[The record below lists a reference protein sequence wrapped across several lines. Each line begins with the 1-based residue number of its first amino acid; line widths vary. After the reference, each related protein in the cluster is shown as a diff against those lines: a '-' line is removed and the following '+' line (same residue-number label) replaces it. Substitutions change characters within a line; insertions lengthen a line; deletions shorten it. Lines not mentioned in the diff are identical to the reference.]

1 MKDLGYFIT
10 VASNSTQR
18 EFELDF
24 ADVIEVY
31 DTNETTII
39 TECGRT
45 LIITWEKNYYKSY
58 RVINETEQ
66 MASRVDRE
74 VILKVIEQLKYIEVD
89 GETMQYILKR
99 VGMEDQMLRQLAMK
113 SDIDTLNQLIEEKRE
128 LDGDKTQVYC
138 ITEYSLE
145 QVDLMY
151 KGTDYRV
158 EIRH

>member
-99 VGMEDQMLRQLAMK
+99 VGMEDQMLRQLVM
-113 SDIDTLNQLIEEKRE
+113 SQPIGEVEYMFEERKE
-128 LDGDKTQVYC
+128 
-138 ITEYSLE
+138 LE
-145 QVDLMY
+145 QSY
-151 KGTDYRV
+151 K
-158 EIRH
+158 